1 MRYSREKCH
10 PASTRNASRRSE
22 GAEGPDDPLFHVKPT
37 AAEMATPADPDLPV
51 DPGSRSA
58 PPATRGTTAVLA
70 ATSSLRPPTLLHVAR
85 AAGVSTATVSR
96 AFNRPDT
103 VREPLRQRVR
113 AAVEQLRYIP
123 NDAART
129 LASQRSRVL
138 GAIVPTIDNAIFAQ
152 GVAAIQARAE
162 ASGYSLL
169 LAACDYDLDRELA
182 QARTMVAR
190 GVEALVLVGT
200 RHRPALRELLREHSI
215 PHVCQGAFAPE
226 EDPHCVGFDNRR
238 AGMLVARY
246 LLALGHRRIGM
257 IAGRR
262 RDNDRAEGRVAGVHA
277 VLAEAGLLPPPPPVL
292 AGEPPLMQTG
302 ESSWLVES
310 TYAFDAARAAA
321 RTLLTRPARPTALIC
336 GNDILALGALR
347 ECQSLGLAVP
357 GQVSITGFDDL
368 ALARQA
374 TPALTTIRVA
384 TSMMGEAAAEFVLAG
399 LAGQSAIA
407 TEIPFKLVI
416 RASTGPAPAN

>member
-1 MRYSREKCH
+1 
-10 PASTRNASRRSE
+10 
-22 GAEGPDDPLFHVKPT
+22 
-37 AAEMATPADPDLPV
+37 MATPADPDLPV
-51 DPGSRSA
+51 DPASRST
-58 PPATRGTTAVLA
+58 PPATRGTTAPPA
-70 ATSSLRPPTLLHVAR
+70 ATASLRPPTLRDVAR

-129 LASQRSRVL
+129 LVSQRSRVL

-200 RHRPALRELLREHSI
+200 RHRPALRELLREYSI
-215 PHVCQGAFAPE
+215 PYVCQGAFAPE

-246 LLALGHRRIGM
+246 LLELGHRRIGM

-262 RDNDRAEGRVAGVHA
+262 RDNDRAEVRVAGVRA
-277 VLAEAGLLPPPPPVL
+277 VLAEAGLLPPPPVL
-292 AGEPPLMQTG
+292 AGEPPPIQTC

-310 TYAFDAARAAA
+310 SYAFDAARAAA
-321 RTLLTRPARPTALIC
+321 RTLLMRPARPTALIC

-384 TSMMGEAAAEFVLAG
+384 TSVMGEAAVEFVLAG

>member
-1 MRYSREKCH
+1 M
-10 PASTRNASRRSE
+10 
-22 GAEGPDDPLFHVKPT
+22 
-37 AAEMATPADPDLPV
+37 
-51 DPGSRSA
+51 
-58 PPATRGTTAVLA
+58 
-70 ATSSLRPPTLLHVAR
+70 SSLRPPTLRDVAQ
-85 AAGVSTATVSR
+85 AAGVSTATASR

-113 AAVEQLRYIP
+113 AAVDLLRYIP
-123 NDAART
+123 NDAARA
-129 LASQRSRVL
+129 LVSQRSRVL

-200 RHRPALRELLREHSI
+200 RHRQALRELLHEHGI
-215 PHVCQGAFAPE
+215 PYVCQGAFAPE
-226 EDPHCVGFDNRR
+226 EDPHCVGFDNRQ

-246 LLALGHRRIGM
+246 LLGLGHRQFGM
-257 IAGRR
+257 IAGPW
-262 RDNDRAEGRVAGVHA
+262 RDNDRAEGRVAGVHT
-277 VLAEAGLLPPPPPVL
+277 VLAEAGLVPPPRTML
-292 AGEPPLMQTG
+292 AGEAPPIQTG
-302 ESSWLVES
+302 ETSWLVQS
-310 TYAFDAARAAA
+310 AYALDAARAAA
-321 RTLLTRPARPTALIC
+321 RTLLTRPMRPTALIC

-347 ECQSLGLAVP
+347 ECQSLGLTVP

-368 ALARQA
+368 AFARQA

-384 TSMMGEAAAEFVLAG
+384 TSIMGEAAAEFLLAG
-399 LAGQSAIA
+399 LAGRPAIPK
-407 TEIPFKLVI
+407 EIPFKLVI
-416 RASTGPAPAN
+416 RASTGPPPEN

>member
-1 MRYSREKCH
+1 MAI
-10 PASTRNASRRSE
+10 PAE
-22 GAEGPDDPLFHVKPT
+22 PDIS
-37 AAEMATPADPDLPV
+37 V
-51 DPGSRSA
+51 DSGSRSA
-58 PPATRGTTAVLA
+58 RPANGGGTVAPATA
-70 ATSSLRPPTLLHVAR
+70 SSLRLPTLRDVAR

-103 VREPLRQRVR
+103 VREGLRQRVR
-113 AAVEQLRYIP
+113 AAGEQLRYIP
-123 NDAART
+123 NDAARA
-129 LASQRSRVL
+129 LVSQRSLVL
-138 GAIVPTIDNAIFAQ
+138 GAIVPSIDNAIFAQ

-162 ASGYSLL
+162 ASGYGLL

-182 QARTMVAR
+182 QARTMVGR

-200 RHRPALRELLREHSI
+200 RHRPALRELLHEHAI
-215 PHVCQGAFAPE
+215 PYVCQGAFAPE

-262 RDNDRAEGRVAGVHA
+262 RDNDRAEGRLAGVHA
-277 VLAEAGLLPPPPPVL
+277 VLAEVGLLPPLPTVL
-292 AGEPPLMQTG
+292 AGEPPPIETC

-310 TYAFDAARAAA
+310 SYAFDAARAAA
-321 RTLLTRPARPTALIC
+321 RTLLSRPARPTALIC

-368 ALARQA
+368 ALAGQA

-384 TSMMGEAAAEFVLAG
+384 TSVMGEAAAEYLLAG
-399 LAGQSAIA
+399 LAGRPAIA

-416 RASTGPAPAN
+416 RASTGPAPTN

>member
-1 MRYSREKCH
+1 MD
-10 PASTRNASRRSE
+10 PASLTASPAAR
-22 GAEGPDDPLFHVKPT
+22 GPIGV
-37 AAEMATPADPDLPV
+37 AAPDLS
-51 DPGSRSA
+51 GRS
-58 PPATRGTTAVLA
+58 
-70 ATSSLRPPTLLHVAR
+70 PTLRDVAR

-96 AFNRPDT
+96 AVNRPDT
-103 VREPLRQRVR
+103 VRESLRLRVHT
-113 AAVEQLRYIP
+113 AVERLRYIP
-123 NDAART
+123 NDAARA
-129 LASQRSRVL
+129 LVSQRSRVL

-162 ASGYSLL
+162 ASGYGLL
-169 LAACDYDLDRELA
+169 LAVCDYDLDRELA

-200 RHRPALRELLREHSI
+200 RHRPALRELLDDHGI
-215 PHVCQGAFAPE
+215 PYVCQGAFAPD

-246 LLALGHRRIGM
+246 LLQLGHRRFGM
-257 IAGRR
+257 IAGPR

-277 VLAEAGLLPPPPPVL
+277 ALFEAGLLPPAPTALPGVTP
-292 AGEPPLMQTG
+292 ATQTG
-302 ESSWLVES
+302 EISWLVES
-310 TYAFDAARAAA
+310 AYAVDAARAAA
-321 RTLLTRPARPTALIC
+321 RRLLMSPSRPTALIC

-347 ECQSLGLAVP
+347 ECQSLGVAVP

-384 TSMMGEAAAEFVLAG
+384 TAMMGEAAAEFVLAG
-399 LAGQSAIA
+399 LAGQPAIA
-407 TEIPFKLVI
+407 TAIPFKLVI